1 MSSMMEL
8 ERLKELVAEMERRRE
23 TSGVAKWFV
32 PGSKMTTPSG
42 FTHPAGIES
51 YPKHKLF
58 FELGKANRE
67 RVLLCG
73 NRCLAEGTLV
83 ATPEGPRPIETLKIG
98 DMVYNRYKQ
107 PTRVIGVYDNGE
119 APTVS
124 LRNRGKEYLRCTP
137 DHEILCNTTDGQRI
151 CGVYE
156 IDTDVVPVVD
166 EHSSQFELACPEIAR
181 VFDITV
187 DDPEHLYLLAN
198 GLCVAN
204 CGKSIAGAF
213 ETACHLTGLYP
224 DWWTGRRFDKPVKFW
239 VAGKDKT
246 TTRDTLQKELFGSIN
261 AFGTGMIPAEMID
274 RTWSMQG
281 VPAGIELAN
290 IKHVSGGLSQV
301 GFKSYDRGVD
311 SFFGTAM
318 DGIWLD
324 EECPEDVYGECLLR
338 TMTTNGLLYLT
349 FTPKKGL
356 TPLVLGLAKA
366 SKFID
371 SDRFIEMEEGL
382 ENPSRV
388 VVMGSWDDVP
398 HLDEKS
404 KQEILQ
410 GTPPALRDA
419 VSKGIPTIGEG
430 TVFPLSRSDIEVED
444 FPVPPHW
451 KRWYGM
457 DVGGWTACTFMAENP
472 DTGQL
477 YVTGVY
483 KRDRAEPLI
492 HAQGIKNLAKNWM
505 MGAIDPASR
514 QRSQVDGQQLMV
526 MYRNMGLNIVPANN
540 AVDAGISQMWE
551 LLSTGK
557 MKVFKSCT
565 PLFSEMMVYRYENGR
580 VKKENDHIMDSWR
593 YAVMTRDKVSRTP
606 PPQNTNLQGYS
617 HGRTFNF

>member
-51 YPKHKLF
+51 YPRHKLF
-58 FELGKANRE
+58 FDLGRENRE
-67 RVLLCG
+67 RVFLCA
-73 NRCLAEGTLV
+73 NR
-83 ATPEGPRPIETLKIG
+83 
-98 DMVYNRYKQ
+98 
-107 PTRVIGVYDNGE
+107 
-119 APTVS
+119 
-124 LRNRGKEYLRCTP
+124 
-137 DHEILCNTTDGQRI
+137 
-151 CGVYE
+151 
-156 IDTDVVPVVD
+156 
-166 EHSSQFELACPEIAR
+166 F
-181 VFDITV
+181 
-187 DDPEHLYLLAN
+187 
-198 GLCVAN
+198 
-204 CGKSIAGAF
+204 GKSVAGAF
-213 ETACHLTGLYP
+213 ETGCHLTGLYP

-444 FPVPPHW
+444 FSIPPHW

-492 HAQGIKNLAKNWM
+492 HAQGIKNIAKNWM
-505 MGAIDPASR
+505 MGAIDPSSR
-514 QRSQVDGQQLMV
+514 QRSQSDGQQLMV
-526 MYRNMGLNIVPANN
+526 MYRNLGLNIVPANN

-580 VKKENDHIMDSWR
+580 IKKENDHIMDSWR

-606 PPQNTNLQGYS
+606 PTQNTNLQGYS